1 MPKLG
6 EKYKILFVIMAGIMV
21 VSLGLGIIG
30 PLVFDA
36 FSGGDDG
43 GGNSVEID
51 AAVGDSFRSTAEAN
65 PSDPVAAAAY
75 ANYLANTGELA
86 SAIPW
91 YEKAISLAPNDANL
105 RIDFARSL
113 TSGDMNG
120 DAELQFQQAIQ
131 LAPENAEAHYYLAEV
146 YYGMNP
152 KRLVAAIDEY
162 ERTVQLAPDSF
173 IAQRAQ
179 ERLVEL
185 GVATPEASP
194 SPAT

>member
-1 MPKLG
+1 MT
-6 EKYKILFVIMAGIMV
+6 MATI
-21 VSLGLGIIG
+21 
-30 PLVFDA
+30 
-36 FSGGDDG
+36 
-43 GGNSVEID
+43 NVEID

-65 PSDPVAAAAY
+65 PSDPIAAAAY

-113 TSGDMNG
+113 SSGDMNG

-131 LAPENAEAHYYLAEV
+131 LAPENAEAHYYLAEL

-162 ERTVQLAPDSF
+162 EKVIELGPDSF
-173 IAQRAQ
+173 
-179 ERLVEL
+179 
-185 GVATPEASP
+185 
-194 SPAT
+194 